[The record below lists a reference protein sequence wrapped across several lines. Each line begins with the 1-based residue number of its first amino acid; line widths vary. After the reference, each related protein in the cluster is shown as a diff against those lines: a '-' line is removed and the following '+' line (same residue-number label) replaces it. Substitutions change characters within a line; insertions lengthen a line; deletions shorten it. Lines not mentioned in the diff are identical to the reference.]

1 MIKAPHCLWHVPQKN
16 WSVSELG
23 ADSLCTRMALIGP
36 LLLLGAGAFFELLR
50 DNSDTSSEA
59 LKEQLATYV
68 NDFVDAHKGVGDNF
82 MQALGRSLTMKTSN
96 KLFRLPDKVC
106 MCLACVMSA

>member
-1 MIKAPHCLWHVPQKN
+1 MPQKN

-96 KLFRLPDKVC
+96 NWQVLLLC
-106 MCLACVMSA
+106 C

>member
-1 MIKAPHCLWHVPQKN
+1 
-16 WSVSELG
+16 
-23 ADSLCTRMALIGP
+23 MALIGP

-106 MCLACVMSA
+106 MCLA

>member
-1 MIKAPHCLWHVPQKN
+1 
-16 WSVSELG
+16 
-23 ADSLCTRMALIGP
+23 MALIGP

-59 LKEQLATYV
+59 LKEQLATDV
-68 NDFVDAHKGVGDNF
+68 NDFVCQHGGVGDNF
-82 MQALGRSLTMKTSN
+82 MQALGTWMSNKTSN

-106 MCLACVMSA
+106 MCLA